1 MQPDIILF
9 HCHDLGR
16 WLPTYGMPAVPAPQ
30 ISAFA
35 DQSIVFDDAHAAA
48 PLCSPSRGALFTGMQ
63 PYRNGIQGLA
73 HDGWRYRAGVST
85 LPERLEPLGY
95 HTALIGLQH
104 ENVDPTVL
112 GFAEYPGQGFLP
124 RTAQVV
130 EAASSWLGGLPPR
143 SERKPIFL
151 TVGVWEVHRPW
162 PASDYAAADPA
173 SVDVPGYL
181 PDNADTRADIA
192 DFYGSIA
199 QLDAGFSVLLDAISS
214 TIGDEN
220 TMIVFT
226 TDHGAAFPRAKS
238 TLYDAGTGVALIV
251 RPPTAWQV
259 SPRRVPD
266 LVIHQ
271 DLLPTFLEIAG
282 DAGPHDAE
290 LEGRSLLSLITT
302 GHVDAS
308 QSERMVFT
316 SKTYHDSY
324 DPKRAVRT
332 SDYVYI
338 RNYREGPKLELPAD
352 LEASR
357 TRQGFGDGHL
367 APRPQQELYD
377 RRVDP
382 LELVDVAGQDAYAD
396 VQARLSAALHERL
409 VAIADPVES
418 EPIPRAPWRS
428 RHVDDLPS
436 LPSLPGSVA

>member
-1 MQPDIILF
+1 MTPDIVLF

-35 DQSIVFDDAHAAA
+35 DQSVVFDDAHAAA
-48 PLCSPSRGALFTGMQ
+48 PLCSPSRGALFTGMP

-73 HDGWRYRAGVST
+73 HDGWRYRAGVAT

-130 EAASSWLGGLPPR
+130 EAASSWLQGLVPR
-143 SERKPIFL
+143 AERKPIFL

-162 PASDYAAADPA
+162 PAPDYTPADQA
-173 SVDVPGYL
+173 SVDVPGFL

-199 QLDAGFSVLLDAISS
+199 QLDAGFSALLGAISS

-238 TLYDAGTGVALIV
+238 TLYDAGTGVALMV
-251 RPPTAWQV
+251 RPPAAWQV
-259 SPRRVPD
+259 DPHRVPE

-282 DAGPHDAE
+282 DAGPHDRE
-290 LEGRSLLSLITT
+290 LEGRSILPLITGT
-302 GHVDAS
+302 DGGS
-308 QSERMVFT
+308 PTSERMVFT

-338 RNYREGPKLELPAD
+338 RNYSEGPMLELPAD
-352 LEASR
+352 LEGSR
-357 TRQGFGDGHL
+357 TRKGLGDEHL
-367 APRPQQELYD
+367 APRSEEELYD
-377 RRVDP
+377 RRIDP
-382 LELVDVAGQDAYAD
+382 FELDDVAGQDAYAD
-396 VQARLSAALHERL
+396 VRARLAEALHDRL
-409 VAIADPVES
+409 VSIGDPVES

-428 RHVDDLPS
+428 RHVDDLPG
-436 LPSLPGSVA
+436 LPGLSGPID

>member
-1 MQPDIILF
+1 MTPDIILF

-16 WLPTYGMPAVPAPQ
+16 WLPTYGMPAVPAPHIQ
-30 ISAFA
+30 AFA
-35 DQSIVFDDAHAAA
+35 EQSVVFDDAHAAA
-48 PLCSPSRGALFTGMQ
+48 PLCSPSRGALFTGMP

-85 LPERLEPLGY
+85 LPERLGPLGY

-112 GFAEYPGQGFLP
+112 GFAECPGQGFLP
-124 RTAQVV
+124 RTEQVV
-130 EAASSWLGGLPPR
+130 DATSAWLRGLAPR
-143 SERKPIFL
+143 EQRKPIFL

-162 PASDYAAADPA
+162 PAPDYAPADPA
-173 SVDVPGYL
+173 SVDVPAFL

-199 QLDAGFSVLLDAISS
+199 QLDAGFSNLLETISS

-238 TLYDAGTGVALIV
+238 TLYDAGTGVALMV
-251 RPPTAWQV
+251 RPPAGWGIEPHRV
-259 SPRRVPD
+259 SD

-271 DLLPTFLEIAG
+271 DLVPTLLEIAG
-282 DAGPHDAE
+282 HAGPHDPE
-290 LEGRSLLSLITT
+290 LEGQSILPLIRNA
-302 GHVDAS
+302 HAEES
-308 QSERMVFT
+308 QEERMVFT

-332 SDYVYI
+332 QDYVYI
-338 RNYREGPKLELPAD
+338 RNYSEGPRLQLPAD

-357 TRQGFGDGHL
+357 TRQGLGDDHL
-367 APRPQQELYD
+367 APRPPEELYD
-377 RRVDP
+377 RRLDP
-382 LELVDVAGQDAYAD
+382 HELDDVAGQEAYAD
-396 VQARLSAALHERL
+396 VQARLAEALHERL
-409 VAIADPVES
+409 IAIGDPVET
-418 EPIPRAPWRS
+418 EPIPRAPRRS
-428 RHVDDLPS
+428 RHVDDLP
-436 LPSLPGSVA
+436 GVD

>member
-1 MQPDIILF
+1 MTPDIILF

-16 WLPTYGMPAVPAPQ
+16 WLPTYGMPSVPAPQ
-30 ISAFA
+30 IAAFA
-35 DQSIVFDDAHAAA
+35 DRSVVFDDAHAAA
-48 PLCSPSRGALFTGMQ
+48 PLCSPSRGALFTGMP

-85 LPERLEPLGY
+85 LPERLESLGY

-112 GFAEYPGQGFLP
+112 GFAECPGQGFLP
-124 RTAQVV
+124 RTHQVV
-130 EAASSWLGGLPPR
+130 DATSAWLSGLAPR
-143 SERKPIFL
+143 EERKPIFL

-162 PASDYAAADPA
+162 PRSDYVSADPA
-173 SVDVPGYL
+173 EVDVPGFL
-181 PDNADTRADIA
+181 PDNDDTRADIA
-192 DFYGSIA
+192 DFYGAIA
-199 QLDAGFSVLLDAISS
+199 QLDAGFATLLDVISS

-238 TLYDAGTGVALIV
+238 TLYEAGTGVALMV
-251 RPPTAWQV
+251 RPPTGWQV
-259 SPRRVPD
+259 APHRVSE

-271 DLLPTFLEIAG
+271 DLLPTLLEIAG

-290 LEGRSLLSLITT
+290 LEGRSILPLIRNTPEEEP
-302 GHVDAS
+302 AP
-308 QSERMVFT
+308 ERMVFT

-338 RNYREGPKLELPAD
+338 RNYAEGPSLELPAD

-357 TRQGFGDGHL
+357 TRRGLGDRHL
-367 APRPQQELYD
+367 APRPREELYD
-377 RRVDP
+377 RRADP
-382 LELVDVAGQDAYAD
+382 HELHDVAGQDAYAD
-396 VQARLSAALHERL
+396 VRNKLAGVLHDRL
-409 VAIADPVES
+409 VAIGDPVET
-418 EPIPRAPWRS
+418 EPIPRAPQRS
-428 RHVDDLPS
+428 RHVDDLPGLD
-436 LPSLPGSVA
+436 LPAR